1 MKILRLV
8 IIGIIAVGAISFWI
22 FYESSLQISDKEKF
36 SKPIVEQAVN
46 HTQLAKLFGIDNMNS
61 SDSTNNEDRVD
72 LYDWSKDGKFIIAG
86 FHISHKNYLVSIDP
100 SGTMLEKL
108 NIGQLDG
115 FYPARISPS
124 GNYVLFSGVK
134 LDAQGAVQNLYLYD
148 MVAKTMKQLTNNTE
162 HDSGRP
168 QNTQIQYYGW
178 TPDGNIIYN
187 EENGFSVPTP
197 IGSVSFSLWKADMT
211 GKKLGQLCYSINY
224 FGHPNFT
231 STTNNCSFAEMS
243 ISPDGKE
250 ISFADNP
257 NIGIFHMDTNQT
269 TTVAN
274 FYNDFG
280 ATTKWIPNSSAIV
293 YDEFTD
299 ENTHEWKLGIMSMDG
314 SFNKIIYSIRWGND
328 GFPVVSSDG
337 KYIMFANTDNDIMRI
352 RFG

>member
-8 IIGIIAVGAISFWI
+8 IIGIIAVGVISFWI
-22 FYESSLQISDKEKF
+22 FYEPSLQISDKEKF
-36 SKPIVEQAVN
+36 SKPIVEQVVN

-61 SDSTNNEDRVD
+61 SDYTNGSDIVD

-86 FHISHKNYLVSIDP
+86 FHMSNKNYLVSIDP

-115 FYPARISPS
+115 FFPARISPS

-134 LDAQGAVQNLYLYD
+134 HYAQGAVQNLYLYD

-162 HDSGRP
+162 YDSGP
-168 QNTQIQYYGW
+168 HSTQIQDYGW
-178 TPDGNIIYN
+178 TPNGNIIYN
-187 EENGFSVPTP
+187 EENGFPVLTP
-197 IGSVSFSLWKADMT
+197 KGSLSFSLWKADMT
-211 GKKLGQLCYSINY
+211 GKKLGQLCYSIYY
-224 FGHPNFT
+224 FENPNFK

-257 NIGIFHMDTNQT
+257 HIGIFHMDTNQT
-269 TTVAN
+269 TIVAN
-274 FYNDFG
+274 FSNDFG

-299 ENTHEWKLGIMSMDG
+299 EHTHGWKLGIMSMGG
-314 SFNKIIYSIRWGND
+314 SFNKIIYSTGWGN